1 MTVRYGDVSGSLTDM
16 RTEWI
21 RNSATNHN
29 PLRHDY
35 AMAIVA
41 GVLRM
46 PPGGGT
52 YDRVRVSVRDV
63 TQFDG
68 PAQTVA
74 VQDLPRVVVPDTGLE
89 LPFTLDADLRPGH
102 TYVVRAHADRG
113 GTGSVEPGDLVST
126 IAHEIG
132 PAGRIGVVVP
142 LQPVDGA
149 K

>member
-1 MTVRYGDVSGSLTDM
+1 MTVM

-21 RNSATNHN
+21 RHSTTNN
-29 PLRHDY
+29 NLLLHDY

-52 YDRVRVSVRDV
+52 YHRVRVSVRDV
-63 TQFDG
+63 TQFDA

-74 VQDLPRVVVPDTGLE
+74 VEDLPRVVVPDTGLE
-89 LPFTLDADLRPGH
+89 LPFTLDADLQPGH
-102 TYVVRAHADRG
+102 TYVVRAHADRS
-113 GTGSVEPGDLVST
+113 GTGSVESGDLVSMT
-126 IAHEIG
+126 AHEIG
-132 PAGRIGVVVP
+132 PAGRTGVVVP
-142 LQPVDGA
+142 LHPVDGA